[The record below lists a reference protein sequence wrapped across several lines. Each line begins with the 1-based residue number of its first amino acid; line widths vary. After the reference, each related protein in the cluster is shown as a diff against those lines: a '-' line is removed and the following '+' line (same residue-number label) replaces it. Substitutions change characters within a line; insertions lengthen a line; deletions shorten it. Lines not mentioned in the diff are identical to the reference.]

1 MPLAPQPRRRTDAP
15 RAASPRGVSL
25 SIQSQHLA
33 SPCGRRR
40 CVSTPHWRTPKLLSG
55 PVATLS
61 QHMLALRPSQS
72 SVDVCNEVGNG
83 GCV

>member
-15 RAASPRGVSL
+15 RAVSPRGVGL
-25 SIQSQHLA
+25 SAQSQHLA
-33 SPCGRRR
+33 LACGRRR
-40 CVSTPHWRTPKLLSG
+40 CVSTPHWRTPRHLSG
-55 PVATLS
+55 ALATLS

-72 SVDVCNEVGNG
+72 TVDVCNKVGNG

>member
-15 RAASPRGVSL
+15 RAVSPRGVGL
-25 SIQSQHLA
+25 SAQSQHLA
-33 SPCGRRR
+33 LACGGRR
-40 CVSTPHWRTPKLLSG
+40 CVSTPHWRTPGHLSG
-55 PVATLS
+55 PLATLI

-72 SVDVCNEVGNG
+72 TVDVCNEVGND